1 MIALQVNNLIIIPGE
16 RDRAALRDAMPW
28 GGPSLETQV
37 LGAASQGTAAQEG
50 PPLFI

>member
-1 MIALQVNNLIIIPGE
+1 MIALQADSLIIIPGE

-28 GGPSLETQV
+28 GEPSLEMQV

-50 PPLFI
+50 SPLFI